1 MSTPIAFPGN
11 AVTASPLP
19 DGVVPGTRK
28 RKQAFSLN
36 DPDNVEIQRIAI
48 QAAKKKARLSKL
60 PSEKEKTDH
69 TPPLHQKKTHGKPA
83 NRQASVEEVDD
94 PDNHPKRVFPR
105 NPRNIIESD
114 EDNDEAGK
122 VQVDHAN
129 EEDKEDE
136 SEVEVVEQPA
146 ESAEA
151 ELSQ

>member
-19 DGVVPGTRK
+19 DGVVPGSRK

-36 DPDNVEIQRIAI
+36 DPDNVEIQRLAI

-60 PSEKEKTDH
+60 PSSD
-69 TPPLHQKKTHGKPA
+69 TPPLHQKKTHSKPA

-94 PDNHPKRVFPR
+94 PDNHQKRVFPR
-105 NPRNIIESD
+105 NPMNIIESNAD
-114 EDNDEAGK
+114 DDEAGK
-122 VQVDHAN
+122 VQGDHAD
-129 EEDKEDE
+129 EEDEEDN

-151 ELSQ
+151 EFSQ